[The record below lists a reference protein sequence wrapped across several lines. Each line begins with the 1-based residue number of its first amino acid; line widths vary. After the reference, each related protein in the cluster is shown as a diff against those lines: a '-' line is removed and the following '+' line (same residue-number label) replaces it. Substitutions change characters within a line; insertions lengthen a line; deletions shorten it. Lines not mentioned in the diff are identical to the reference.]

1 VDAIQPLEGPR
12 WKPGWCQCDQEV
24 MMGLAEGP
32 SCPEK
37 DR

>member
-24 MMGLAEGP
+24 TTGLAEGL

-37 DR
+37 ER